1 GSAWAR
7 SPNTRRSSKPIT
19 GRPATERAI
28 GTGPISRRRP
38 PRRAPRRH
46 NRPMRPAD
54 VLPPT
59 RDRALLAATLAV
71 ILLTWA
77 AVAFASWRGRE
88 DAIDD
93 WRYFLA
99 NLSEMAAQHADQTLA
114 AADTVLGRVVDDVKD
129 VAPVDG

>member
-1 GSAWAR
+1 
-7 SPNTRRSSKPIT
+7 
-19 GRPATERAI
+19 
-28 GTGPISRRRP
+28 
-38 PRRAPRRH
+38 
-46 NRPMRPAD
+46 MRPAD

-59 RDRALLAATLAV
+59 RDRALLAATLVV

-77 AVAFASWRGRE
+77 AVAFASGRGRE

-114 AADTVLGRVVDDVKD
+114 AADAVLERVVDDVNGM
-129 VAPVDG
+129 APVDGADLARRRARARRTTCCGAARATCRRST